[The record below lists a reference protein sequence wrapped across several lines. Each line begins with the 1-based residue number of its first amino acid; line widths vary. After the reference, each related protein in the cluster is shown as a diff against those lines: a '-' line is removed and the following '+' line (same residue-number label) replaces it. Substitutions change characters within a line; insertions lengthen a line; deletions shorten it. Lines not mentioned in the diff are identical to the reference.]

1 MKGRSSNIPPSKQ
14 PNRNGAA
21 RHIAAWPSL
30 RIDSVGEVQGGR
42 QRSEKIVN
50 GNPCKYLRVANVF
63 DGYID
68 YSNVYEMLFTDREKD
83 IYSLR
88 SGDILLNEGQSLELV
103 GRSAIYDGTPETY
116 CFQNTLIRFRPSSQI
131 MSDFAQQVFQFYLT
145 TGVFAAIA
153 ARTTSIAHLGVE
165 RFASL
170 RIPVPPLIEQ
180 KAISSVLS
188 ASDRAISQTAAL
200 IAAKERLKQGLMQQL
215 LSGQRRFPEF
225 GRQKL
230 QPTRLNAV
238 LTKVARAVTVDPS
251 KFYREIGI
259 RSHGKGI
266 FHKNPIEGRTLG
278 NKRVYEVVP
287 GCLTLNIVFA
297 WERAL
302 AVTTNDEAGMI
313 ASHRFPMF
321 QPDPERIAIEF
332 VLHYMLSDVGHN
344 VLKLASPGGAGR
356 NRTISQEQFLKTRI
370 PLPSISEQHRIVAF
384 INVADGELRSLK
396 TKLESLKK
404 QKRGLMQQLL
414 TGKVRVPKSL
424 LKRGAKS

>member
-1 MKGRSSNIPPSKQ
+1 VKGRPSNKLPSKQ
-14 PNRNGAA
+14 LNRNGAA
-21 RHIAAWPSL
+21 RHIAAWPSQ

-68 YSNVYEMLFTDREKD
+68 FSNVYDMLFTDREKD

-88 SGDILLNEGQSLELV
+88 PGDILLNEGQSLELV

-131 MSDFAQQVFQFYLT
+131 MSEFAQQVFQFYLT

-170 RIPVPPLIEQ
+170 RIPVPPLPEQ
-180 KAISSVLS
+180 KAIAAVLS
-188 ASDRAISQTAAL
+188 AWDRAMGQTATL

-215 LSGQRRFPEF
+215 LSGRRRFPEF
-225 GRQKL
+225 RRQEL

-238 LTKVARAVTVDPS
+238 LSKVARAVTVEPS
-251 KFYREIGI
+251 KSYREIGI

-266 FHKNPIEGRTLG
+266 FHKDPVEGRSLG

-302 AVTTNDEAGMI
+302 AVTTNDEVGMI

-321 QPDPERIAIEF
+321 QPDRERIEIEF
-332 VLHYMLSDVGHN
+332 VLHYMLSHVGHN

-356 NRTISQEQFLKTRI
+356 NRTISQEQFLKTSI
-370 PLPSISEQHRIVAF
+370 PLPSVSEQHKIVTF
-384 INVADGELRSLK
+384 INAADSELRSLRIY
-396 TKLESLKK
+396 LEALKK

-414 TGKVRVPKSL
+414 TGQLRVPKSL
-424 LKRGAKS
+424 LEKGAKS